1 MASPSA
7 SLQAAESGA
16 GSFPPRR
23 RRELCFLGEGVT
35 EGAMALE
42 SQVENFLQECERSGD
57 AAYAALKVV
66 LERLQ
71 APVTRSEARRFL
83 AFVHRHFDSREAAD
97 ACSAQYHFRMHDV
110 LIGDFEVWFAL

>member
-1 MASPSA
+1 M
-7 SLQAAESGA
+7 ERDEG
-16 GSFPPRR
+16 GRR
-23 RRELCFLGEGVT
+23 RGMVLVDGSDTLKRCYRRRHGVGIAGGE
-35 EGAMALE
+35 
-42 SQVENFLQECERSGD
+42 FLQECERSGD

-110 LIGDFEVWFAL
+110 LIGDFEAFELKKA